1 MKKLNE
7 LFEIV
12 VNHFKKESPEREYHE
27 AAEVEESELHLSRS
41 GKSRKK
47 PISQHPFRRFWRR
60 YHLTKIVLILGLGF
74 GLVTGGYLFYVAK
87 STNVNDLQNALKAR
101 ICNMLSLRQKTVPF
115 IKIVVLTTVVLS
127 WRF

>member
-1 MKKLNE
+1 MKKLSE

-12 VNHFKKESPEREYHE
+12 VNHFKKDSPERHHQEVT
-27 AAEVEESELHLSRS
+27 EVEESESHLSRS

-87 STNVNDLQNALKAR
+87 STNVNDLQNALKATTAIYDKDGKKLEVCQGKR
-101 ICNMLSLRQKTVPF
+101 E
-115 IKIVVLTTVVLS
+115 LT
-127 WRF
+127 